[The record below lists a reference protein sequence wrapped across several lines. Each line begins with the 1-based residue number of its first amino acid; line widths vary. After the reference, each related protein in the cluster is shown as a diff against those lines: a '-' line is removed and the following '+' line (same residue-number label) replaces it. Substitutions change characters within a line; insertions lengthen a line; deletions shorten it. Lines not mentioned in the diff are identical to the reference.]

1 MFVLLAVPDPFPVFR
16 CHAHICHVISISVFH
31 HVGFFLFH
39 DFTAADLMELDD
51 TLIQGE
57 YITVYRIF
65 PRSRNAWSY
74 ILISSASAVWMLRSF
89 FSPT

>member
-16 CHAHICHVISISVFH
+16 CHAHICHVISSSVFH

-51 TLIQGE
+51 SLIQGE

-65 PRSRNAWSY
+65 PKIQN

>member
-16 CHAHICHVISISVFH
+16 CHAHICHVISSSVFH

-51 TLIQGE
+51 SLIQGE

-65 PRSRNAWSY
+65 PKIQKRMV

>member
-16 CHAHICHVISISVFH
+16 CHAHICHVISSSVFH

-65 PRSRNAWSY
+65 PKIQKRMV
-74 ILISSASAVWMLRSF
+74 IHISSASAVWMLRSF

>member
-16 CHAHICHVISISVFH
+16 CHAHICHVISSSVFH

-65 PRSRNAWSY
+65 PKIQKRMVCLLY
-74 ILISSASAVWMLRSF
+74 T
-89 FSPT
+89 SPSPRDRG

>member
-16 CHAHICHVISISVFH
+16 CHAHICHVISSSVFH

-51 TLIQGE
+51 SLIQGE

-65 PRSRNAWSY
+65 PKIQKR